1 MQTGVGAPR
10 WNQLLVIYRSR
21 WEGCPMAHGDL
32 RFAFFFFLE
41 GGGRWGT
48 GSGPAPSILGFLVYG
63 E

>member
-32 RFAFFFFLE
+32 RFAFFFFFWKGE
-41 GGGRWGT
+41 GDGVQA
-48 GSGPAPSILGFLVYG
+48 PALPPLSWVF
-63 E
+63 